1 MEGINQQLAPLFSN
15 ETLTADVFE
24 IEVAPL
30 PRGYSTIA
38 LYHGNTIYINVNDL
52 DLLTPIEVAVTT
64 LHEGNPGI
72 FKIKCTMRKITHFI
86 REWEVKTLNH

>member
-1 MEGINQQLAPLFSN
+1 MIANINTKDDILCSLQSQVEGINQQLAPLFSN

-72 FKIKCTMRKITHFI
+72 
-86 REWEVKTLNH
+86 